1 MFYEVEMR
9 RRVVVEP
16 HELGG
21 ALQTQRA
28 MFRRLLQ
35 DVEGDVG
42 SEEHGFYVTVT
53 TVERVSEG
61 HIRAGT
67 GAVAFSVDFKCIV
80 FSLSV
85 DEVVEAQVTQVL
97 PQGFFAGTKLH
108 LTPSIACAMP
118 LHPSKHNG
126 VTCDKS
132 SCINNFII
140 FSPSLLC
147 EVTEIS
153 VHR

>member
-42 SEEHGFYVTVT
+42 SEEHGFYVAVT

-108 LTPSIACAMP
+108 LTPSIACAMGSHVISFIRAHALITSIFKIIKNKI
-118 LHPSKHNG
+118 LHFF
-126 VTCDKS
+126 VKS
-132 SCINNFII
+132 
-140 FSPSLLC
+140 LK
-147 EVTEIS
+147 
-153 VHR
+153 